1 VNTDILLHHMSVAAD
16 GRVHVDG
23 SSEMP
28 EGMSYRV
35 LVLPPTTVMT
45 PEVVVKLKELV
56 AAGATIVGPRPM
68 SSPSLAGGVDAD
80 AQVRAAAMDV
90 WGDMDGVTLN
100 QHALG
105 KGMTYWGLSLDEVLS
120 RVGAAPDFAATG
132 ALDMQPAWVHRRT
145 KDADIYFVANQAD
158 VPVHLEARFRVAG
171 RDVQVWR
178 PMDGAVDHGVG
189 YTSGA
194 LMEDRSGNRQPG
206 IEPAAYVERDGFTT
220 VPLDLAERESVFVVF
235 RDKAVVPVRTA
246 SVPVETKL
254 ATVSGPWTLS
264 FPAGWGAPAS
274 VSMAKLASWT
284 ESADAGVKYF
294 SGTATYAKTVT
305 AQAGW
310 FKPGR
315 RIYLDLGKVR
325 DIAEVKV
332 NGRAVGM
339 VWAPPYRVDVTGAFR
354 PGANRVEIA
363 VTNEWTNRLIGDRL
377 MPEKHVLTP
386 PGAPGAAVPLAG
398 FAVGPREPIE
408 SGLMGDVE
416 IVGR

>member
-1 VNTDILLHHMSVAAD
+1 
-16 GRVHVDG
+16 
-23 SSEMP
+23 
-28 EGMSYRV
+28 
-35 LVLPPTTVMT
+35 MT
-45 PEVVVKLKELV
+45 PEVVGKLKELV
-56 AAGATIVGPRPM
+56 AAGATIVGARPVR
-68 SSPSLAGGVDAD
+68 SPSLAGGADAD
-80 AQVRAAAMDV
+80 ARVRAAAMEV

-100 QHALG
+100 QHTLG
-105 KGMTYWGLSLDEVLS
+105 KGMTYWGLTLDEVLS

-158 VPVHLEARFRVAG
+158 RAVHLEARFRVAG

-178 PMDGAVDHGVG
+178 PMDGGISGKAGAAAVA
-189 YTSGA
+189 YATGA
-194 LMEDRSGNRQPG
+194 MIEDRSGNRQPG
-206 IEPAAYVERDGFTT
+206 IQPAVYVERDGFTT

-235 RDKAVVPVRTA
+235 RDKAAAPLR
-246 SVPVETKL
+246 SVAAVTETKL
-254 ATVSGPWTLS
+254 ATVGGPWTVS
-264 FPAGWGAPAS
+264 FPPGWGAPAS
-274 VSMAKLASWT
+274 VTMAKLASWT
-284 ESADAGVKYF
+284 ASADAGVKYF

-315 RIYLDLGKVR
+315 RIYLDLGRVR
-325 DIAEVKV
+325 DIAEMRV
-332 NGRAVGM
+332 NGKSVGM
-339 VWAPPYRVDVTGAFR
+339 VWAPPYRIDVTGALR
-354 PGANRVEIA
+354 PGANKVEIA

-398 FAVGPREPIE
+398 FAVGPREPLE
-408 SGLMGDVE
+408 SGLVGEVE